1 MRKVVLRMNEQKKYD
16 IFKKKN
22 QLKTIPYIVIG
33 MILRESV
40 VSSDFAKNSRCY
52 RNVKI
57 TTHKIF

>member
-1 MRKVVLRMNEQKKYD
+1 MRKVVLRMNEQKNM
-16 IFKKKN
+16 ISLEKN

>member
-1 MRKVVLRMNEQKKYD
+1 MRKVVLRMNEQKNM
-16 IFKKKN
+16 ISLEKN

-57 TTHKIF
+57 ITHKIF